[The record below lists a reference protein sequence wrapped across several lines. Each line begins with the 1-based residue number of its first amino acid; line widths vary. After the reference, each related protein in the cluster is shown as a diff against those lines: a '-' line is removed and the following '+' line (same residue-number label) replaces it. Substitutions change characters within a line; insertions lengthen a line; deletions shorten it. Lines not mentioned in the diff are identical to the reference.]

1 MRSSVD
7 LWEAVSTQPWKTL
20 TYIFTSFSV
29 IFTLVRGLT
38 YFIPAI
44 KLEGIGPLAMA
55 ISVSI
60 FYGLIKIWKPSQIEI
75 PVANCDTVIEIIFGD
90 LFAQSGIRVI
100 AVSEFFDSQLGV
112 PVSGKSLHGI
122 FLQKCFGG
130 HPESFDKQIHEQLK
144 NINGREVEK

>member
-7 LWEAVSTQPWKTL
+7 LWEAVSSQPWKTL

-75 PVANCDTVIEIIFGD
+75 PVANCDTVIEIVFGD
-90 LFAQSGIRVI
+90 LFTSQPTGILSI
-100 AVSEFFDSQLGV
+100 AEPDDSVSDLLNLVQTVGDVQNRNAL
-112 PVSGKSLHGI
+112 
-122 FLQKCFGG
+122 
-130 HPESFDKQIHEQLK
+130 
-144 NINGREVEK
+144 